1 MNYKGQDLRPGSPH
15 TFTVDTPLV
24 FQWLPKRYGYP
35 IPEKYLERLSNWAK
49 REDTRVVKLV
59 INGSGFTP
67 TQRKELE
74 NKISNR
80 EFNPNKNIELIDF
93 NELDLGEYEFSFH
106 LQTDKK
112 TKLSKCPLYNVSQYF
127 KDLYSIPEDER
138 LSFGVEIDSMRI
150 FMLLVLKS
158 PMIYFDFDILPKED
172 KKVGE
177 IQAVHGF
184 LVAENDRKGY
194 DYDGIASIENAI
206 IALSDAGRVKI
217 MEIYNEVKN
226 KFQKDYPLFK
236 LSEHEI
242 YKIME
247 EIVYFTLSNDV
258 LLLISSYQDSNKRYN
273 RRLEE
278 ARLLMQETFGF
289 KTNGGEVDIQY
300 DNSWT
305 KNKDELYT
313 KEEIAKID
321 SDTRVVTSMQ
331 TKSVSSC
338 EYMHRG

>member
-24 FQWLPKRYGYP
+24 FQWLPRRYGYP
-35 IPEKYLERLSNWAK
+35 IPEKYLERLSEWAK

-112 TKLSKCPLYNVSQYF
+112 TELSKCPLYTVSQYF
-127 KDLYSIPEDER
+127 KDLYSIPESKR

-172 KKVGE
+172 KKLGE
-177 IQAVHGF
+177 IQASQGF
-184 LVAENDRKGY
+184 LVAENDKTGH
-194 DYDGIASIENAI
+194 DYDGITNIENAI
-206 IALSDAGRVKI
+206 VAVSDAGKVKVT
-217 MEIYNEVKN
+217 EFYNEIKHR
-226 KFQKDYPLFK
+226 FQKYYPTLRSSPHHIYTLMENIVYNSPINEVLPTSDYTS
-236 LSEHEI
+236 LSEHLNRLQ
-242 YKIME
+242 E
-247 EIVYFTLSNDV
+247 EKR
-258 LLLISSYQDSNKRYN
+258 LLIK
-273 RRLEE
+273 
-278 ARLLMQETFGF
+278 ETFGF

-313 KEEIAKID
+313 KEEIARID